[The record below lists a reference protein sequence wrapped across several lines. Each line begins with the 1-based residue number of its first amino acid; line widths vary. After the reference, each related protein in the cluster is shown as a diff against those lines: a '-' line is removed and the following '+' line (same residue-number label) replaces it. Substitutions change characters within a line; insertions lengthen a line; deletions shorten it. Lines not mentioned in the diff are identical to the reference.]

1 MSKHTCEAVVIH
13 CIDFRLQ
20 HHLNEWLTNRFGN
33 KNYDRI
39 SIAGAIKDLDFVA
52 RQVEISHRLHETRKA
67 ILINHEDCGA
77 YGAAGTKERHAID
90 LAEAESKIEALFPSL
105 DVEIYYLHLDG
116 TFEQLR
122 KTNLR

>member
-1 MSKHTCEAVVIH
+1 MSKHSCEAVVIH

-20 HHLNEWLTNRFGN
+20 HYLNDWLTNRFGK

-39 SIAGAIKDLDFVA
+39 SIAGGIKDLDFVT

-67 ILINHEDCGA
+67 ILVNHEDCGA
-77 YGAAGTKERHAID
+77 YGAAGTKERHTVD
-90 LAEAESKIEALFPSL
+90 LTEAEDKIEALLPGL

-116 TFEQLR
+116 TFEQLS
-122 KTNLR
+122 KTNPV

>member
-1 MSKHTCEAVVIH
+1 MSEHTCEAVVIH

-20 HHLNEWLTNRFGN
+20 HYLNDWLTKRFGN

-39 SIAGAIKDLDFVA
+39 SVAGGIKNLNFVA
-52 RQVEISHRLHETRKA
+52 EQVEISHRLHKVHKA

-77 YGAAGTKERHAID
+77 YGAEGTKERHASD
-90 LAEAESKIEALFPSL
+90 LVDAENKIEAMFPDL

-116 TFEQLR
+116 TFEQLS
-122 KTNLR
+122 KTNRQ

>member
-20 HHLNEWLTNRFGN
+20 HYLNDWLTNRFGN

-39 SIAGAIKDLDFVA
+39 SIAGGIKDLDFVT

-77 YGAAGTKERHAID
+77 YGEAGTKVRHAID
-90 LAEAESKIEALFPSL
+90 LAEAEGRIEAQFPGL

-116 TFEQLR
+116 TFEQLS
-122 KTNLR
+122 KTNPV

>member
-77 YGAAGTKERHAID
+77 YGAAGTKERHSID

-122 KTNLR
+122 I